1 MLLHASD
8 TPLGEP
14 VQQERKRLG
23 GYFHGIHTLEL
34 TTQQQEGL
42 NKHFEQLCE
51 RSYLAN
57 FLPENE
63 VAHRS
68 NADRDAFFNTLG
80 ECFTREEVMA
90 KAAELKI
97 KKDTVN
103 SWITRLLKKKMLV
116 KSDNNRGYMSVCI
129 KKIQKKT
136 LLLVINSF
144 FSIISRM

>member
-14 VQQERKRLG
+14 VQQERKRLERD
-23 GYFHGIHTLEL
+23 FHGIHTLEL
-34 TTQQQEGL
+34 TTQQQEEL

-51 RSYLAN
+51 RSYQAN
-57 FLPENE
+57 FLPKNE

-80 ECFTREEVMA
+80 QCFTRKEVIA
-90 KAAELKI
+90 KSAELKI
-97 KKDTVN
+97 KKETVS

-116 KSDNNRGYMSVCI
+116 KSDNKRGIY
-129 KKIQKKT
+129 K
-136 LLLVINSF
+136 
-144 FSIISRM
+144 RAH